1 MRHASLAIALL
12 LMGIAPCALAQQPV
26 TAVVIMEGVRW
37 QDIERGESGALY
49 VLARHGAVGLMSVGR
64 AKDMAAGFATTLQ
77 TGRRF
82 TFPWGASAELFRKR
96 YPRVRWLLEELARA
110 GIEVQVHVEP
120 PQESLSTLLAQPSPP
135 TSPSAQVQIWWLRD
149 NLPTVSKR
157 LEQAIGSLNPERD
170 RVLIIGLPLSSEQLA
185 PVIMAGSGLPTGV
198 LTSATTRTA
207 GLVTDMDITPTL
219 RQWHGLPL
227 PVGEHPVRVLAESD
241 AFARVQ
247 SLAQRCR
254 WNAQGLIPVGILQ
267 VAGGLVAVLTALRVI
282 GRQTAS
288 RRARLLLSVAIGTLL
303 SLPAGT
309 VLSPYLPAGALW
321 QYVGMVLLSAVWLS
335 LLAHWAVWEEPF
347 RAYIRACALTSL
359 VVLADAIGGQ
369 HGVKSSMYSAYALS
383 GIRFYGVGNELMGV
397 LVGCALAWGLYG
409 LFALWRGILWAAV
422 AVVLAVPGWGANL
435 GGLLTCAVGLGCAWE
450 GKQAHG
456 KRLLLRC
463 TGWLIAG
470 LLAAIA
476 VMWLDSLSA
485 SPSHAGEVWLRWQG
499 EGWGAVAGT
508 LSSKAALMVRVLL
521 SPFAWG
527 VLLAIGVALWGM
539 RRSGLLT
546 AFSNGKRSEYLPWL
560 ACIVAALAFN
570 DSGFVP
576 AAAILGVGVG
586 AVLTCKLQ
594 EVKDGSSG

>member
-1 MRHASLAIALL
+1 MRHVLLAIVPLL
-12 LMGIAPCALAQQPV
+12 IGIAPYALARQPV
-26 TAVVIMEGVRW
+26 TAVVIMEGVTW
-37 QDIERGESGALY
+37 QHIERGEAGALY

-64 AKDMAAGFATTLQ
+64 AKDTATSFATTLQ

-82 TFPWGASAELFRKR
+82 TLPRGASAELLKER
-96 YPRVRWLLEELARA
+96 YPRVRWLIEELARA
-110 GIEVQVHVEP
+110 GVEVQVHVEP
-120 PQESLSTLLAQPSPP
+120 PQEGLHTLLAQPKPP
-135 TSPSAQVQIWWLRD
+135 VSPSAQVQIWWLRD
-149 NLPTVSKR
+149 NLPAVGKR
-157 LEQAIGSLNPERD
+157 LEQVIGSLNPERD
-170 RVLIIGLPLSSEQLA
+170 RVLIIGLPLSGEQLA

-207 GLVTDMDITPTL
+207 GLLSDMDIAPTL

-227 PVGEHPVRVLAESD
+227 QVGEHPVRVVAED
-241 AFARVQ
+241 GAFARVR

-267 VAGGLVAVLTALRVI
+267 VAGGLVAVLTALCAI
-282 GRQTAS
+282 GTQKAS
-288 RRARLLLSVAIGTLL
+288 RRARLLLSVAIGALL

-309 VLSPYLPAGALW
+309 VLAPYLPAGTLW
-321 QYVGMVLLSAVWLS
+321 QYVGMVLLSAIWLS
-335 LLAHWAVWEEPF
+335 LLAHWGVWEEPF
-347 RAYIRACALTSL
+347 RAYIRVCALTSL

-409 LFALWRGILWAAV
+409 LPTLWGGILWAAV

-450 GKQAHG
+450 GKRAHG

-463 TGWLIAG
+463 AGWLIAG
-470 LLAAIA
+470 LLTAIA

-485 SPSHAGEVWLRWQG
+485 SPSHAGEVWLHWRT
-499 EGWGAVAGT
+499 EGWGAVMDT

-527 VLLAIGVALWGM
+527 VLLAIGVVLWRMQRHGIL
-539 RRSGLLT
+539 SS
-546 AFSNGKRSEYLPWL
+546 FSQDRKKRYLPWL
-560 ACIVAALAFN
+560 ACIVAAFVFN

-586 AVLTCKLQ
+586 TVLTRKLQ